1 MNERMTTQEIVK
13 HEAGKDFEKIYKGL
27 HQLLSTPKYR
37 LIRENNTLFL
47 VHILKKGVGYIYT
60 ISADEPK
67 TMMRSMLGGLNAMK
81 KANYKEIHFD
91 TKEKSLPIFLKNN
104 GYVIH
109 PLKNNVFMVKL

>member
-1 MNERMTTQEIVK
+1 MNQMTTQEIVK
-13 HEAGKDFEKIYKGL
+13 HEAGENFEKIYTKL
-27 HQLLSTPKYR
+27 YQLLSTPKYR

-47 VHILKKGVGYIYT
+47 VHILKKSVGHVYT

-67 TMMRSMLGGLNAMK
+67 TMMRSMLGALEAAK

-91 TKEKSLPIFLKNN
+91 TKEKSLPVFLKNN
-104 GYVIH
+104 GYTLH

>member
-1 MNERMTTQEIVK
+1 MNQMTTQEIVK
-13 HEAGKDFEKIYKGL
+13 HEAGEDFEKIYTKL

-47 VHILKKGVGYIYT
+47 VKIIKEGVGHIYT
-60 ISADEPK
+60 ISADDPK
-67 TMMRSMLGGLNAMK
+67 TILRSMLGGLKAMK

-91 TKEKSLPIFLKNN
+91 TKEKSLPVFLKNN
-104 GYVIH
+104 GYTIH